1 MPEVIFN
8 GADGRLEGRYHHATE
23 RDAPLAVVLHPHP
36 LHGGTMNNRIV
47 YDIYHMFVKRGFSVL
62 RFNFRGVGRSQESF
76 DHGQGELRDAAAAL
90 DWMQLYNPNAKGVWV
105 AGISFGA
112 WIGMQLL
119 MRRPEIQGFISVALP
134 ANLYDF
140 SFLAPCPSSGLI
152 VNGDRDTL
160 VTVESVEKLVE
171 KLKQQRGLEMGMEI
185 LPGADHFFTGCLDRL
200 NETIE
205 SYLDMRLKAIEEE
218 AKATTGR
225 KAAKAKPASD
235 KADGDDAE
243 DGDED
248 DASSDND
255 ADDKDEVVA
264 KAG

>member
-119 MRRPEIQGFISVALP
+119 MRRPEIQGFISAALP

-171 KLKQQRGLEMGMEI
+171 KLKLQRGLDMALEI
-185 LPGADHFFTGCLDRL
+185 MPGADHFFTGCLDQL
-200 NETIE
+200 NEIIE
-205 SYLDMRLKAIEEE
+205 TYLDKRLEEIANMEQTHSGGRRAPKVKAVEPPP
-218 AKATTGR
+218 
-225 KAAKAKPASD
+225 AAESSAE
-235 KADGDDAE
+235 DDAE
-243 DGDED
+243 LSESKDKIAAN
-248 DASSDND
+248 AS
-255 ADDKDEVVA
+255 
-264 KAG
+264 

>member
-8 GADGRLEGRYHHATE
+8 GADGRLEGRYHHASE

-205 SYLDMRLKAIEEE
+205 DYLDMRLAAIEEE
-218 AKATTGR
+218 AKNPTGR
-225 KAAKAKPASD
+225 KTAKAKPA
-235 KADGDDAE
+235 ADDAAGE
-243 DGDED
+243 ESDDQDAAGSDENDDDGNDE
-248 DASSDND
+248 
-255 ADDKDEVVA
+255 EVVA

>member
-1 MPEVIFN
+1 M
-8 GADGRLEGRYHHATE
+8 
-23 RDAPLAVVLHPHP
+23 
-36 LHGGTMNNRIV
+36 
-47 YDIYHMFVKRGFSVL
+47 L

-205 SYLDMRLKAIEEE
+205 DYLDMRLAAIEEE
-218 AKATTGR
+218 AKNPTGR
-225 KAAKAKPASD
+225 KTAKAKPA
-235 KADGDDAE
+235 ADDAAGE
-243 DGDED
+243 ESDDQDAAGSDENDDDGNDE
-248 DASSDND
+248 
-255 ADDKDEVVA
+255 EVVA